1 MLSNDFWQRIFLL
14 ILFGLI
20 LIPSRA
26 QNQHKEPDS
35 FYHQLKAQW
44 IDSVFNTLDLEEQIA
59 QLFVVRAN
67 QPGKSYFKEVDKLI
81 EKYNIGGVCFFGS
94 TPHAQLQQTIQ
105 WQQKA
110 RTPLL
115 ISIDAEWGLGMRL
128 DSIMDF
134 PLQMTLGAIQD
145 DSLICKMGS
154 SIARQCKRMG
164 VHMNF
169 APVVDVNVNPR
180 NPVINM
186 RSFGEDPWNVASK
199 GVAYMKGLQDHGI
212 IATAKHFPGHGDT
225 ETDSHLTLPLI
236 NQDWQRMNEVEL
248 LPFREMVCNGVDAI
262 MIAHLY
268 FPLFEKE
275 KNTATTLSYN
285 TINGLLKDSLDFKGL
300 IVTDALDMKGVTKYF
315 PPGEIEL
322 KALKAG
328 NDLLL
333 LPQDAEKAI
342 VAIKD
347 AVLSG
352 DIPVRNVYETCKKV
366 LAFKYDAIF
375 TSDSLSEKHLI
386 QKLNNPGDQLL
397 NRRLFGRAMTL
408 VKNKESLIPFYR
420 PDTLRFACI
429 SIGDKEKNTFQERL
443 DYYGK
448 FRHFQLS
455 KYFTKK
461 DAEELMRAIEEFNLV
476 IIALN
481 ETNILAHEDFG
492 ITRRSIQLIQEIAA
506 EKNTVLDLFASPYA
520 LDFFD
525 STSAIDAILV
535 SYQDNDISQDISAQ
549 VLMGG
554 LPALGKLPVTAS
566 PDFPVNTGMHT
577 EQIRLEYTIPA
588 EFNIADSSLHKMD
601 SIALSGIDIKAYPGC
616 QVMAA
621 KDGKVFYNKTFGHF
635 TYDGRKAVEH
645 DDLYDLASITKIAA
659 TSISIMKLYQEGKI
673 DIDAPLK
680 RYLPFLRGTAKGDV
694 VIRELMAHQSG
705 LQAWIPYFMFTL
717 DEKGE
722 PNPEIYSKQISEEY
736 PVRVAEN
743 FYIKKE
749 YKYDIFDSII
759 FSPPRE
765 THEYKYSDLG
775 FYFLSTIVEYVT
787 NRPFD
792 LYVQE
797 TFYEPMG
804 LTHTTFKPLNKFS
817 KENIVPTEDD
827 QYFRHQLLQGD
838 VHDPGAAMLGGVAGH
853 AGLFSN
859 ANDLAIMM
867 QMLLNKGTYGGR
879 DYIEDD
885 VIEEFTRSQFPAYL
899 NRRGIG
905 FDKPL
910 LVFEP
915 DGPNCRSA
923 SDASFGHSGFTGTY
937 VWADPENE
945 LIYVFLSNRV
955 HPDANNG
962 KIMRENIRTNLH
974 QAIYDALES
983 NDPKLK

>member
-1 MLSNDFWQRIFLL
+1 M
-14 ILFGLI
+14 
-20 LIPSRA
+20 
-26 QNQHKEPDS
+26 
-35 FYHQLKAQW
+35 
-44 IDSVFNTLDLEEQIA
+44 A

-67 QPGKSYFKEVDKLI
+67 QPGKSYFREVDKLI
-81 EKYNIGGVCFFGS
+81 EKYNIGGVTFFGS
-94 TPHAQLQQTIQ
+94 TPYAQLRQTIQ
-105 WQQKA
+105 WQNKA

-115 ISIDAEWGLGMRL
+115 ISVDAEWGLGMRL
-128 DSIMDF
+128 DSVMDF

-145 DSLICKMGS
+145 DSLIYSMGA
-154 SIARQCKRMG
+154 SIARQCKRIG

-186 RSFGEDPWNVASK
+186 RSFGEDPRNVASK
-199 GVAYMKGLQDHGI
+199 GIAYMKGLQDHGI

-236 NQDWQRMNEVEL
+236 NQDWERMNEVEL
-248 LPFREMVCNGVDAI
+248 LPFREMIRQGVDAV

-268 FPLFEKE
+268 FPLLEKE
-275 KNTATTLSYN
+275 ENTATTLSYN
-285 TINGLLKDSLDFKGL
+285 TVSGLLKDSLGFKGL

-315 PPGEIEL
+315 PSGEIEL
-322 KALKAG
+322 KALRAG

-342 VAIKD
+342 AAIKE
-347 AVLSG
+347 AVLAG
-352 DIPVRNVYETCKKV
+352 DIPVRNVYESCKKV
-366 LAFKYDAIF
+366 LAAKYDA
-375 TSDSLSEKHLI
+375 LYHEEKLDE
-386 QKLNNPGDQLL
+386 KGLTEDLNSPSDQLL
-397 NRRLFGRAMTL
+397 KRKLYGHAITL
-408 VKNKESLIPFYR
+408 VRNKNGLVPFYR
-420 PDTLRFACI
+420 PDTLRFASI
-429 SIGDKEKNTFQERL
+429 SIGDREKNTFQDRL

-448 FRHFQLS
+448 FKHFQLS
-455 KYFTKK
+455 KYFTRKE
-461 DAEELMRAIEEFNLV
+461 AEDLMQSIEEFNLV

-481 ETNILAHEDFG
+481 ETNILAHEQFG
-492 ITRRSIQLIQEIAA
+492 ITQRSIKLIQEIAA

-520 LDFFD
+520 LAYFD
-525 STSAIDAILV
+525 STSAIDAIVV

-554 LPALGKLPVTAS
+554 LPARGFLPVTAS
-566 PDFPVNTGMHT
+566 PEFPVNTGLHT

-588 EFNIADSSLHKMD
+588 EFNISDSSLQKMD
-601 SIALSGIDIKAYPGC
+601 SIALSGINIKAYPGC

-621 KDGKVFYNKTFGHF
+621 KDGKVFYNKSFGHF
-635 TYDGRKAVEH
+635 TYDQNKTVKN

-659 TSISIMKLYQEGKI
+659 TSLSIMKLYQEGKI
-673 DIDAPLK
+673 DIDAPMK

-694 VIRELMAHQSG
+694 VIRELMTHQSG
-705 LQAWIPYFMFTL
+705 LQAWIPYYMFTL
-717 DEKGE
+717 DENGK
-722 PNPEIYSKQISEEY
+722 PNPEIYSNHISEEY

-743 FYIKKE
+743 FYIKRE

-797 TFYEPMG
+797 NFYEPLG
-804 LTHTTFKPLNKFS
+804 LTNTTFKPLNKFS
-817 KENIVPTEDD
+817 RERIVPTEDD
-827 QYFRHQLLQGD
+827 QSFRHQLLQGD

-859 ANDLAIMM
+859 ANELAIMM
-867 QMLLNKGTYGGR
+867 QMLLNQGTYGGR
-879 DYIEDD
+879 NYINHNI
-885 VIEEFTRSQFPAYL
+885 IEEFTRCQFPAYL

-910 LVFEP
+910 LIFEP
-915 DGPNCRSA
+915 EGPNCRSA
-923 SDASFGHSGFTGTY
+923 SLASFGHSGFTGTY
-937 VWADPENE
+937 VWADPENK

-974 QAIYDALES
+974 QAIYDALQS
-983 NDPKLK
+983 KNSKLK